1 MEYQLVIF
9 RLGNE
14 QFGVNIKNV
23 ESIIKLQ
30 PITQLPNTV
39 PCIKGITNLRGRI
52 LPVIDLNC
60 RLGLAD
66 SGESKDSR
74 IMVVSL
80 ADTQVGMIV
89 DAVSEVYTVSEEMI
103 EPTPAIVVGVDSS
116 MITGIAKIGGSDDQR
131 PVILLDLAE
140 VLSLNE
146 KAVLKRAMA

>member
-116 MITGIAKIGGSDDQR
+116 MITGIAKIGESDGQR

-146 KAVLKRAMA
+146 KAVLKRAVA